1 MKKINTKFF
10 AIDWREMILQT
21 NVAGGLK
28 LFEDVFTDLELS
40 KLNDFVDELQVA
52 GRNGEL
58 SGGSPCFVML
68 L

>member
-1 MKKINTKFF
+1 
-10 AIDWREMILQT
+10 MILQM
-21 NVAGGLK
+21 NVVRGLK

-52 GRNGEL
+52 GQNGEL